1 MPPEERTTTA
11 PPPPPASGRRAR
23 WRVAEH
29 TRASCTTVVANTL
42 CTLLLVLLLVAGVVL
57 FVVWLSLRPHRPR
70 FAVVSFTVVSPPA
83 TGGGGHQKVAF
94 NVSDRNPN
102 RHIGIHYDATR
113 AAVLYGGDDVGAA
126 AVLVA
131 TGPAFADGWY
141 QPNKTTT
148 FIAGVLD
155 VVGLRPAADAAWPAF
170 AAGLARAPAAAAAAH
185 HGHPV
190 PAHHRLR
197 RRRVPVRPPEDAR
210 RLPHRRRLRRQP
222 AAGVRRRRLREI
234 LLVMM
239 IKHSINGQNMIS
251 S

>member
-1 MPPEERTTTA
+1 MPPEEGTSTQPAPTA
-11 PPPPPASGRRAR
+11 PPPASGGGRAR

-70 FAVVSFTVVSPPA
+70 FAVVSFTVVSPPVTA
-83 TGGGGHQKVAF
+83 AAAGGHQQVAF

-113 AAVLYGGDDVGAA
+113 ASVLYGGDDDG
-126 AVLVA
+126 VLVA

-155 VVGLRPAADAAWPAF
+155 VVGPRPTDAAWPAF
-170 AAGLARAPAAAAAAH
+170 AAGLRAGRLPL
-185 HGHPV
+185 
-190 PAHHRLR
+190 RLR
-197 RRRVPVRPPEDAR
+197 LTTAIRFRLTTGFGALGFQSGRRRMHVDCHIVVDSGGDLLPESVG
-210 RLPHRRRLRRQP
+210 
-222 AAGVRRRRLREI
+222 AACERYF
-234 LLVMM
+234 
-239 IKHSINGQNMIS
+239 S
-251 S
+251 

>member
-83 TGGGGHQKVAF
+83 TGGGSGGGHQKVAF

-113 AAVLYGGDDVGAA
+113 AAVLYGGVDVRG
-126 AVLVA
+126 VLVA

-155 VVGLRPAADAAWPAF
+155 VVGPRPAADAAWPAF
-170 AAGLARAPAAAAAAH
+170 AAGLRAGRLPL
-185 HGHPV
+185 
-190 PAHHRLR
+190 RLR
-197 RRRVPVRPPEDAR
+197 LTTAIRFRLTTGFGAIGLQSGRRRMHVDCHIVVDSGGNLLPESVG
-210 RLPHRRRLRRQP
+210 
-222 AAGVRRRRLREI
+222 AACERYF
-234 LLVMM
+234 
-239 IKHSINGQNMIS
+239 S
-251 S
+251 

>member
-70 FAVVSFTVVSPPA
+70 FAVVSFTVVSPPT

-155 VVGLRPAADAAWPAF
+155 VVGPRPAADAAWPAF
-170 AAGLARAPAAAAAAH
+170 AAGLRAGRLPL
-185 HGHPV
+185 
-190 PAHHRLR
+190 RLR
-197 RRRVPVRPPEDAR
+197 LTTAIRFRLTTGFGAVGFQSGRRRMHVDCHIVVDSGGNLLPESVG
-210 RLPHRRRLRRQP
+210 
-222 AAGVRRRRLREI
+222 AACERYF
-234 LLVMM
+234 
-239 IKHSINGQNMIS
+239 S
-251 S
+251 